1 MTGSGD
7 SFTSSV
13 VAGGG
18 GGAIT
23 VFAGVAPELLFEATL
38 DSVGLGKLVE
48 AVTFGALVGCGL
60 GVATNADAFVAEI
73 LPGGWVFET
82 VCAADIVR
90 QLSLHLDALQGKVL
104 MSLVEGHGVNE
115 TAERFGIH
123 RRTVLNY
130 RKAIVAAASQIG
142 LAE

>member
-48 AVTFGALVGCGL
+48 AVAFGALVGCGL
-60 GVATNADAFVAEI
+60 GVATNADAFVAEL

-82 VCAADIVR
+82 VCDAATGGGTR
-90 QLSLHLDALQGKVL
+90 GGFS
-104 MSLVEGHGVNE
+104 SNSSS
-115 TAERFGIH
+115 R
-123 RRTVLNY
+123 
-130 RKAIVAAASQIG
+130 AASCTASAFGGTG
-142 LAE
+142 LIAR